1 MKIARIKEIKN
12 IGTFANFANGAS
24 LGFEKLTFI
33 YGLNTFGKTTLTD
46 IFQSFKENNPKI
58 IQARKTIPLQAGQQ
72 KAVFSVKDETES
84 NIIFENNNWTQNDI
98 SKYLEIFDTDFI
110 HKNLFTGLNIGREN
124 KERFTQF
131 ILGEQGVKLAKEI
144 AMKKKESGDKK
155 RDLKIKIPN
164 FVKDEAD
171 IEIKKFLE
179 FSIMEL
185 EKDKIENVLSQKKI
199 ELQKE
204 QERLKEPQ
212 KILQLYE
219 PSKFELPVFTIIESL
234 QLINILLQ
242 EDYSNIKD
250 EVLSKFNKHLS
261 DNFFVQDNAENW
273 IKAGLH
279 YCKNK
284 KNGGCP
290 FCSQPLHNAQD
301 LINVYDSYFDQVYN
315 DFINRIEKELE
326 NKTREIE
333 NATFA
338 QKTILQT
345 ALMGVSKYKE
355 LISDEVFQVK
365 LVELRANIDLL
376 QEEDLNTAKN
386 EILKTVSS
394 SHDSKSKYPYK
405 KVDIIDFLHFKT
417 TLLAYNQSLV
427 SAKEIIDEVLEKIKT
442 FKKQYVNT
450 TTIQQS
456 INFFIKEIGE
466 LEYKKARI
474 SQNQDCINYKKLKQK
489 IATLEA
495 DIVTMDTQLKGD
507 QSQYLTNYFT
517 QINNLFK
524 KLGSKNFTLEK
535 ETNNMGHLPVYS
547 LKVKFHSIE
556 ISNDQL
562 KSVLSE
568 SDRRALALAIFWA
581 KINLKDQVE
590 KEKTV
595 IILDDPMT
603 SFDDNRIKCS
613 INLFKET
620 IDQVSQIIILT
631 HYPFFIKIFCEI
643 TKVVQITTKYLEI
656 KQDNT
661 TSLLVLSDRN
671 IFTMS
676 DYEKVFMKIYGFIN
690 RSQPESI
697 KTDLRPFLENLY
709 LPTVFAKQIRD
720 KNVDCS
726 SLEKMINGIFS
737 DKENVKTK
745 LHEFRNT
752 LNPESHSFTT
762 NNDED
767 VRNFAIEMMNY
778 LYSLNYE

>member
-1 MKIARIKEIKN
+1 M
-12 IGTFANFANGAS
+12 T
-24 LGFEKLTFI
+24 I
-33 YGLNTFGKTTLTD
+33 Y
-46 IFQSFKENNPKI
+46 
-58 IQARKTIPLQAGQQ
+58 
-72 KAVFSVKDETES
+72 
-84 NIIFENNNWTQNDI
+84 
-98 SKYLEIFDTDFI
+98 
-110 HKNLFTGLNIGREN
+110 
-124 KERFTQF
+124 
-131 ILGEQGVKLAKEI
+131 
-144 AMKKKESGDKK
+144 
-155 RDLKIKIPN
+155 
-164 FVKDEAD
+164 
-171 IEIKKFLE
+171 
-179 FSIMEL
+179 
-185 EKDKIENVLSQKKI
+185 LS
-199 ELQKE
+199 
-204 QERLKEPQ
+204 
-212 KILQLYE
+212 
-219 PSKFELPVFTIIESL
+219 
-234 QLINILLQ
+234 
-242 EDYSNIKD
+242 
-250 EVLSKFNKHLS
+250 
-261 DNFFVQDNAENW
+261 
-273 IKAGLH
+273 
-279 YCKNK
+279 
-284 KNGGCP
+284 
-290 FCSQPLHNAQD
+290 
-301 LINVYDSYFDQVYN
+301 
-315 DFINRIEKELE
+315 
-326 NKTREIE
+326 
-333 NATFA
+333 
-338 QKTILQT
+338 
-345 ALMGVSKYKE
+345 
-355 LISDEVFQVK
+355 
-365 LVELRANIDLL
+365 
-376 QEEDLNTAKN
+376 
-386 EILKTVSS
+386 
-394 SHDSKSKYPYK
+394 
-405 KVDIIDFLHFKT
+405 
-417 TLLAYNQSLV
+417 
-427 SAKEIIDEVLEKIKT
+427 
-442 FKKQYVNT
+442 
-450 TTIQQS
+450 
-456 INFFIKEIGE
+456 
-466 LEYKKARI
+466 
-474 SQNQDCINYKKLKQK
+474 
-489 IATLEA
+489 
-495 DIVTMDTQLKGD
+495 
-507 QSQYLTNYFT
+507 

-524 KLGSKNFTLEK
+524 KLGRKNFTLEK

-603 SFDDNRIKCS
+603 SFDDKRIKFS
-613 INLFKET
+613 INLFIET

-697 KTDLRPFLENLY
+697 KTDLRPCLENLY